1 MSVSRAMK
9 PVRNVRCATERQSG
23 SCPAQ
28 PSGKDFMEN
37 QAICQIAKILVGGV
51 ARTQWTHALYD
62 ALGEA
67 QRVQGRG
74 EREHLARAFKELSH

>member
-1 MSVSRAMK
+1 
-9 PVRNVRCATERQSG
+9 
-23 SCPAQ
+23 
-28 PSGKDFMEN
+28 MEN